1 MRLSIVVQ
9 NTAQGA
15 LRDAWGNPEDRWPLI
30 VQRIESIGEPPD
42 LVLLQEA
49 ADWGRYG
56 HRQLGRAMDDLNMDA
71 MPIPPSHS
79 GLPPVLLYRRETVGR
94 WRNWNT
100 DYAQE
105 TMHGFGAAIFDVG
118 LPKPLAVISAH
129 LNPFS
134 PDKARAEAKLL
145 ATRAYRYGPYG
156 IIGGDINYPPAAAEH
171 PAPDYET
178 MRPYNRSARTRLP
191 SESGGTV
198 VPDRRVAEMLAYS
211 GFVDA
216 AWHLYKK
223 TGDKELLRR
232 TGSDDRI
239 DQLWV
244 TAPLA
249 EAITEYRLLDDPA
262 DASDHAG
269 VMVRLDLSTAD
280 TDNPWDYR

>member
-1 MRLSIVVQ
+1 MRLSVVVQ
-9 NTAQGA
+9 NTALGA

-30 VQRIESIGEPPD
+30 VQRIESIAEPPD
-42 LVLLQEA
+42 LVLFQEA
-49 ADWGRYG
+49 ADWEKYG
-56 HRQLGRAMDDLNMDA
+56 HRQLASAMQDLDMDA
-71 MPIPPSHS
+71 MPIPPSSS
-79 GLPPVLLYRRETVGR
+79 GLPPVLLYRKETVGR
-94 WRNWNT
+94 WQNWLT
-100 DYAQE
+100 DFSQE
-105 TMHGFGAAIFDVG
+105 TLHGFGVATFDVG
-118 LPKPLAVISAH
+118 LPKELSVISAH

-134 PDKARAEAKLL
+134 ADKARAEAKLL

-156 IIGGDINYPPAAAEH
+156 IIAGDINYPPAAPEH
-171 PAPDYET
+171 PAPDYES

-198 VPDRRVAEMLAYS
+198 VPDRRVTEMLTYS

-269 VMVRLDLSTAD
+269 LMVRLDLSKAD
-280 TDNPWDYR
+280 TDNPWEYR